1 MDIHSLPSEKFKP
14 TIKILTVYAV
24 LVVTYVKVYHAV
36 LKSIGYVSCT
46 TLKVAP
52 FFNQRSP
59 LHAAASKG
67 HDYTAEC
74 LLKRGAD
81 INIKDKDGV
90 SMTILLNYGR

>member
-1 MDIHSLPSEKFKP
+1 MDIRSLLCEKFKP

-24 LVVTYVKVYHAV
+24 LVSYICKSLSV
-36 LKSIGYVSCT
+36 LKYIGYVSCT
-46 TLKVAP
+46 TLKVTP

-67 HDYTAEC
+67 HDYTVEC

-81 INIKDKDGV
+81 INIKDKAGV